1 MGPISGCS
9 RLPSRVVILTINLC
23 ICWLLLR
30 PWTIIIFHFISLCN
44 STLAS
49 ILLSVLRH
57 AVFYSAASADVL
69 RSFKVR
75 EEELPTV
82 YMLSE
87 DEEGL
92 LPYQGEILEMN
103 LTEWVLRNS
112 APAMGELTFSQP
124 AG

>member
-1 MGPISGCS
+1 M
-9 RLPSRVVILTINLC
+9 
-23 ICWLLLR
+23 
-30 PWTIIIFHFISLCN
+30 H
-44 STLAS
+44 
-49 ILLSVLRH
+49 RH

-124 AG
+124 AGKKSTFIDRKISPVMVLHAFH

>member
-1 MGPISGCS
+1 M
-9 RLPSRVVILTINLC
+9 
-23 ICWLLLR
+23 
-30 PWTIIIFHFISLCN
+30 
-44 STLAS
+44 
-49 ILLSVLRH
+49 
-57 AVFYSAASADVL
+57 
-69 RSFKVR
+69 R